1 MLGANGFRCA
11 YLTRF
16 EVLLGIRSVWRLW
29 DPAMKLP
36 SSLTFRGIVLV
47 ALPLI
52 FGLLFL
58 AVLSGALLKT
68 EADLQR
74 QMRSKE
80 NIAEANVVSRLLVQA
95 TLDVTNYAQ
104 TGSALWADKY
114 SQKSLPELNRH
125 INTLSLLPT
134 NSADEAASLQ
144 RIKEKTSAGVQILDG
159 AKRALDTQS
168 ESERKSLGRQLTK
181 QTRAVAAVL
190 DDEMREFTKFETE
203 VAAQNLQAETKSR
216 DLLKQILAAFVVL
229 NIVLCTW
236 LAFFFYKNITKR
248 LYVMRDNSLRLSR
261 GEVLN
266 PALLGGD
273 EIADLDAVFHQ
284 MADGLSEAQ
293 RKERALIENAV
304 DVICSIDANGTFSEV
319 SPACLDAWGYPS
331 EELLG
336 QRYINLVVD
345 ADKER
350 TLAALNES
358 MTNQAPF
365 NIENRLKR
373 SDGGRAVDLLWSGSW
388 SKEDQSLF
396 CVAHDVT
403 TRKKMEQLKREF
415 VQMVS
420 HDLRMPLTSLKM
432 TLGMLLEGTYG
443 ELTERGRP
451 RIEYA
456 TYDLTRL
463 INMINELLEFERM
476 ESGKIDLF
484 LENSQVSD
492 LVTQAVESVRSLAE
506 KQKIKLYSQGAD
518 HELICD
524 GGRLV
529 QVMINLLGNAIKFS
543 PKNSSIFVSANEIGE
558 TMEFKI
564 RDEGKGIPAEFKDKI
579 FDRFQQ
585 VELDDARVKG
595 GSGLGLAICKAII
608 EEHKGTIGVQ
618 SEEGKGSTFWF
629 RIPLSLTAK

>member
-1 MLGANGFRCA
+1 
-11 YLTRF
+11 
-16 EVLLGIRSVWRLW
+16 
-29 DPAMKLP
+29 MKLP
-36 SSLTFRGIVLV
+36 SSLSFRGIVLV

-58 AVLSGALLKT
+58 AVLSGALLNT
-68 EADLQR
+68 EADLQS

-95 TLDVTNYAQ
+95 TLDLTNYAQ

-114 SQKSLPELNRH
+114 AQKSLPELSRH
-125 INTLSLLPT
+125 ISSLPLLPT
-134 NSADEAASLQ
+134 NSEEEAASLR
-144 RIKEKTSAGVQILDG
+144 RIAKKSADGVQILNG
-159 AKRALDTQS
+159 AKNALDTKN
-168 ESERKSLGRQLTK
+168 ESERRALGRQLTK
-181 QTRAVAAVL
+181 QTRSVAGIL
-190 DDEMREFTKFETE
+190 DDEMKDFTTLETA
-203 VAAQNLQAETKSR
+203 VSSQNLQAEAKSR

-248 LYVMRDNSLRLSR
+248 LYVMRDNSMRLSR
-261 GEVLN
+261 GEALN
-266 PALLGGD
+266 PALSGGD
-273 EIADLDAVFHQ
+273 EIADLDQVFHQ
-284 MADGLSEAQ
+284 MASGLSEAH
-293 RKERALIENAV
+293 RKERALVENAV

-319 SPACLDAWGYPS
+319 SPACLSAWGYPS
-331 EELLG
+331 QELLG
-336 QRYINLVVD
+336 QRYINLIVD

-350 TLAALNES
+350 TLAALTES

-365 NIENRLKR
+365 NIENRIKK
-373 SDGGRAVDLLWSGSW
+373 SDGGENGGASGGAVDLLWSGSW

-484 LENSQVSD
+484 LESSQVSD

-506 KQKIKLYSQGAD
+506 KQNIKLYSQGTD
-518 HELICD
+518 DNLICD

-558 TMEFKI
+558 SMEFKI
-564 RDEGKGIPAEFKDKI
+564 RDEGKGIPAAFKDKV
-579 FDRFQQ
+579 FDRFEQ

-608 EEHKGTIGVQ
+608 EAHKGTIGVQ

-629 RIPLSLTAK
+629 RVPMKSAVK